1 MSAPARVLASLV
13 DVTLEPPSADTDAAD
28 VLDLAQRMSAERVP
42 LLDELRRVL
51 TDSALDEECTPL
63 LAVLRERDARWMSR
77 LIRAQHELQQ
87 RVRFARSHYPTP

>member
-1 MSAPARVLASLV
+1 
-13 DVTLEPPSADTDAAD
+13 
-28 VLDLAQRMSAERVP
+28 
-42 LLDELRRVL
+42 LDELRRVL